1 MEPMDLSGEL
11 IKMDHVKL
19 GYVSKMVKI
28 LSLLAIYYE
37 VYLKKVQLSF
47 ISISGHLSLFAFMGY
62 RTSIGRSHLELV
74 LSITSSI
81 LLPETPLS
89 PFCNKDPKIQ
99 SLAT

>member
-81 LLPETPLS
+81 LCLHS
-89 PFCNKDPKIQ
+89 
-99 SLAT
+99 ATQTQKSRAWPRK